1 MKTNQRYRDKA
12 KNAFAKSNLFY
23 ANGSFLG
30 IQDPTVF
37 GFKLFFQFDNISSP
51 LLYGAT
57 TDINEAPTNTAA
69 GFLKSIK
76 DEQRLY
82 YLEKFLYLLSGVNSQ
97 TPWYFQSLVGL
108 KDAWAAPIDKPYMG
122 DDKKLEIECMES
134 IDLRMTAL
142 MDLYRK
148 ACFDWKNRREVV
160 PSNLRKFRL
169 SVYVYEARVFGN
181 PNSIANVEP
190 PSGINAGYGGNIQG
204 DAARTNAALV
214 SRLIGKD
221 ETRNDPN
228 TPDVN
233 IVAGT
238 QMSTTRNL
246 FHFDFCEFDM
256 MQASHLDTVSNMEP
270 GEVKQKIGIK
280 YQDYEEENMYNFWTS
295 TDPITS
301 AYVRTLDRVALD
313 DPQFQEPGVPV
324 SSVDRP
330 PINNSPNTSTGQSS
344 PGGDIEEVK
353 AEGDK
358 NKSNLGRNAF
368 TSTPYLEEAGPDGR
382 EKSFGGKIS
391 DAFESVVD
399 NAENTTGRIG
409 DNTLIG
415 DTLTSVADQAL
426 GRAENFVNAQISG
439 LFLGNIYGFSAG
451 TLIGAGG
458 AQRVAA
464 SILDAGSSIA
474 NGESTSQ
481 VGSQIFD
488 PSGSNAVNST
498 PDGANLGNQYE

>member
-37 GFKLFFQFDNISSP
+37 GFKLFFHFDNIASP
-51 LLYGAT
+51 LLCGAT
-57 TDINEAPTNTAA
+57 TDINSAPTNSAA

-97 TPWYFQSLVGL
+97 TPWYFQSLAGL
-108 KDAWAAPIDKPYMG
+108 KEAWALPIDKPYIG

-134 IDLRMTAL
+134 IDLRVTAL

-148 ACFDWKNRREVV
+148 ACYDWKNRREVV

-169 SVYVYEARVFGN
+169 SVFVYEARVFGN
-181 PNSIANVEP
+181 PNSIANVEA
-190 PSGINAGYGGNIQG
+190 PSPTPNAGYGGNIQG
-204 DAARTNAALV
+204 DAARQNAALV

-228 TPDVN
+228 TPNVN
-233 IVAGT
+233 VVMGA

-256 MQASHLDTVSNMEP
+256 NQASHLDTVSNMEP
-270 GEVKQKIGIK
+270 AEIKQKIAIK
-280 YQDYEEENMYNFWTS
+280 YGEVEEENMYNFWTAS
-295 TDPITS
+295 DPITS

-313 DPQFQEPGVPV
+313 DPQFQEPGVPTA
-324 SSVDRP
+324 STDRP
-330 PINNSPNTSTGQSS
+330 AVNTGANTSTGQTS
-344 PGGDIEEVK
+344 PAGDAEEIK
-353 AEGDK
+353 AEGEK
-358 NKSNLGRNAF
+358 NKSNLGANAF
-368 TSTPYLEEAGPDGR
+368 TSTRYLEEAAGDGR
-382 EKSFGGKIS
+382 EKSFSGKIS
-391 DAFESVVD
+391 DAFEAVIA

-415 DTLTSVADQAL
+415 DTLTSIL
-426 GRAENFVNAQISG
+426 K
-439 LFLGNIYGFSAG
+439 
-451 TLIGAGG
+451 LIL
-458 AQRVAA
+458 
-464 SILDAGSSIA
+464 I
-474 NGESTSQ
+474 
-481 VGSQIFD
+481 
-488 PSGSNAVNST
+488 
-498 PDGANLGNQYE
+498 